1 MNVER
6 LRLLRALAERGTVHA
21 AADAM
26 SLTPS
31 AVSQQL
37 KILQREAGV
46 PLLEPVGRGVRLTD
60 AGRVLVARADDVL
73 AALDRAQAEMEA
85 YRSTPRGTVRVAMFP
100 SGAAMLLAGLITR
113 GAALGIEVL
122 GRDIDLPAASA
133 PGQLADFDVVVVH
146 RDERDITDWGPR
158 IEATVL
164 LREPLEILLPQGHR
178 LAEHKRVAL
187 RELAD
192 EAWIGVEGGLMV
204 DDVLRSLATISG
216 VNPRIVQRVNDFRVV
231 EELVAAGVGIA
242 LLPRYVVTAR
252 HLIRKPI
259 SGIRIGRRIEA
270 VTRAGAGA
278 RPAVKTVVGILAALA
293 REMVEN
299 GAGQQAG
306 RRAGRQA
313 GQH

>member
-1 MNVER
+1 MNIER

-46 PLLEPVGRGVRLTD
+46 PLLEPAGRRVRLTD
-60 AGRVLVARADDVL
+60 AGRMLVARADDVL
-73 AALDRAQAEMEA
+73 AALDRAQAEMDA

-113 GAALGIEVL
+113 AAAIGVEVL
-122 GRDIDLPAASA
+122 GRDIDQPAASA

-146 RDERDITDWGPR
+146 RDERDTTAWGPR
-158 IEATVL
+158 IESTLL
-164 LREPLEILLPQGHR
+164 LREPLEVLLPPRHR
-178 LAEHKRVAL
+178 LAARKRVGL
-187 RELAD
+187 RELAG
-192 EAWIGVEGGLMV
+192 ESWIGVQGGLMV
-204 DDVLRSLATISG
+204 DDVLRSLATLSG
-216 VNPRIVQRVNDFRVV
+216 VEPRIVQRVNDFRVV

-242 LLPRYVVTAR
+242 LLPRYVLTAR
-252 HLIRKPI
+252 HLIRKPV

-270 VTRAGAGA
+270 VTRTGAKA
-278 RPAVKTVVGILAALA
+278 RPAVKAVVGILEALA
-293 REMVEN
+293 RETVERN
-299 GAGQQAG
+299 VGP
-306 RRAGRQA
+306 
-313 GQH
+313 H